1 MSGADQGGS
10 TKAPDGKESAD
21 SPGPRAA
28 RRSSPTLILAAL
40 SFAATAIAVM
50 QTVVTP
56 ILPQLQGSLGVSS
69 SAIAW
74 VLTGNLLAAAVA
86 TPLIGRLGDLRGKKR
101 YLLISLGA
109 VAAGSVL
116 AAVTTSYPML
126 VAGRV
131 LQGLGGGVVPLALSV
146 VRDEFPR
153 HRTAGSIAVIGATIS
168 VGSTFGSVMTG
179 LIADRWDYHLLFWL
193 SALVSAISIALV
205 WAVVPDS
212 SAPAKPGKVDMLGAL
227 TLSGWLA
234 ALLAAVSEGSR
245 SGWGAPLVVG
255 GFAAAVLL
263 FALWIWWALRCP
275 EPLVDLRVMTRRPV
289 LLAGLSGMLTGM
301 AMYGSGLLFAPFLQ
315 SPESRGYGFGTTVLA
330 ASLYMLPGALGN
342 LAAAP
347 VAGRMINRYGPK
359 PALILGPLLSAVSFA
374 VLMPLTGHVWAFSL
388 VFTLFGFGLGLGFAA
403 MPATV
408 NANVPASMTGVANG
422 MNAVLRTIGGAVG
435 AAVLGAI
442 LTAVTLDGSGS
453 AATGEV
459 PSLTAYQICFGL
471 LAVACVISAVI
482 AWAVPAPGSGQA
494 AAAAEV
500 RPDAAPDAFQQAAA
514 AVGRTGTPSLG
525 DPAAPGPASSS
536 PSSTSSSSSSS
547 GRPAHGG

>member
-1 MSGADQGGS
+1 MSGDSTGADAGTETAAAVGKTSDS
-10 TKAPDGKESAD
+10 T
-21 SPGPRAA
+21 AA
-28 RRSSPTLILAAL
+28 RGRRSPTLILTAL
-40 SFAATAIAVM
+40 AFAATAIAVM

-56 ILPQLQGSLGVSS
+56 ILPQLQGRLNVSS

-101 YLLISLGA
+101 YLLISLAA

-116 AAVTTSYPML
+116 AAVTTSFPML

-179 LIADRWDYHLLFWL
+179 LIADRADYHLLFWL
-193 SALVSAISIALV
+193 SAAVSVISIALV
-205 WAVVPDS
+205 WLIVPDS
-212 SAPAKPGKVDMLGAL
+212 APRSAPGRVDILGAFL
-227 TLSGWLA
+227 LSGWLA
-234 ALLAAVSEGSR
+234 ALLAAVSQGSR
-245 SGWGAPLVVG
+245 IGWTAPLVVG
-255 GFAAAVLL
+255 GFVLSALL
-263 FALWIWWALRCP
+263 FALWTWWALRCP
-275 EPLVDLRVMTRRPV
+275 APLVDLRVMTRRPV

-315 SPESRGYGFGTTVLA
+315 SPEANGYGFGTTVLA

-359 PALILGPLLSAVSFA
+359 PALVLGPALSAVSFLA
-374 VLMPLTGHVWAFSL
+374 LLPLTGHVWAFSA
-388 VFTLFGFGLGLGFAA
+388 VFTLFGFGLGLAFAA

-408 NANVPASMTGVANG
+408 NANVPSDMTGVANG

-435 AAVLGAI
+435 AAILGAI
-442 LTAVTLDGSGS
+442 LTAVTLGGDGPRAS
-453 AATGEV
+453 A

-471 LAVACVISAVI
+471 LAIGCVLSAFI
-482 AWAVPAPGSGQA
+482 ALAVPGAPS
-494 AAAAEV
+494 
-500 RPDAAPDAFQQAAA
+500 PLAPAA
-514 AVGRTGTPSLG
+514 AVHNEHPRPEGPSEAATE
-525 DPAAPGPASSS
+525 PAASRSGTASGS
-536 PSSTSSSSSSS
+536 PSASATTRSAG
-547 GRPAHGG
+547 GRGA

>member
-1 MSGADQGGS
+1 MSTDTTHPADAPHPAATTASPVTSS
-10 TKAPDGKESAD
+10 TDAEP
-21 SPGPRAA
+21 A
-28 RRSSPTLILAAL
+28 RRGPTLILTAL
-40 SFAATAIAVM
+40 AFAATSIAVM

-56 ILPQLQGSLGVSS
+56 ILPKLQGRLGVSS

-101 YLLISLGA
+101 YLLVSLGA
-109 VAAGSVL
+109 VLAGSVL
-116 AAVTTSYPML
+116 AALTTSFTML
-126 VAGRV
+126 VAARV

-179 LIADRWDYHLLFWL
+179 LIADRADYHLLFWL
-193 SALVSAISIALV
+193 SAAVSAVSIALV
-205 WAVVPDS
+205 WAIVPDS
-212 SAPAKPGKVDMLGAL
+212 VRRRPGRVDLVGAL

-234 ALLAAVSEGSR
+234 ALLVAVSQGSKV
-245 SGWGAPLVVG
+245 GWGAPVVG
-255 GFAAAVLL
+255 GGFALAAAL
-263 FALWIWWALRCP
+263 FAVWVWWALRCP

-315 SPESRGYGFGTTVLA
+315 APATRGYGFGTTVLA

-359 PALILGPLLSAVSFA
+359 PALVGGPALSAVSFA
-374 VLMPLTGHVWAFSL
+374 ALLPLTGHIWAFSA
-388 VFTLFGFGLGLGFAA
+388 VFTVFGFGLGLAFAA

-408 NANVPASMTGVANG
+408 NANVPSGMTGVANG
-422 MNAVLRTIGGAVG
+422 MNAVMRTIGGAVG
-435 AAVLGAI
+435 AAVLGAV
-442 LTAVTLDGSGS
+442 LTAVTLP
-453 AATGEV
+453 AAPGATRAA
-459 PSLTAYQICFGL
+459 PSLTAYQICFGM
-471 LAVACVISAVI
+471 LALGCLVSAVI
-482 AWAVPAPGSGQA
+482 ALAVPTAG
-494 AAAAEV
+494 
-500 RPDAAPDAFQQAAA
+500 
-514 AVGRTGTPSLG
+514 
-525 DPAAPGPASSS
+525 PAAPGKAGAPRAA
-536 PSSTSSSSSSS
+536 
-547 GRPAHGG
+547 R

>member
-1 MSGADQGGS
+1 MNGDSTGPDPHTRATGDTGGK
-10 TKAPDGKESAD
+10 TTDTAEAP
-21 SPGPRAA
+21 RH
-28 RRSSPTLILAAL
+28 RNPTLVLTALA
-40 SFAATAIAVM
+40 FAATAIAVM

-56 ILPQLQGSLGVSS
+56 ILPQLQHSLDVSS

-101 YLLISLGA
+101 YLLFSLGA
-109 VAAGSVL
+109 VTAGSVL
-116 AAVTTSYPML
+116 AAVTTSFPML

-193 SALVSAISIALV
+193 SALVAAISMALV
-205 WAVVPDS
+205 WLIVPDT
-212 SAPAKPGKVDMLGAL
+212 ARRTTGGRVDLLGAV

-234 ALLAAVSEGSR
+234 ALLAAVSQGSR
-245 SGWGAPLVVG
+245 AGWGAPLVVG
-255 GFAAAVLL
+255 GFALAAVL
-263 FALWIWWALRCP
+263 FAVWVWWALRCP
-275 EPLVDLRVMTRRPV
+275 QPLVDLRVMTRRPV

-315 SPESRGYGFGTTVLA
+315 SPSENGYGFGTTVLA
-330 ASLYMLPGALGN
+330 ASVYMLPGALGN

-347 VAGRMINRYGPK
+347 VAGRLINRHGPK
-359 PALILGPLLSAVSFA
+359 PALVLGPALSAVSFLL
-374 VLMPLTGHVWAFSL
+374 LMPLTAHVWAFSAS
-388 VFTLFGFGLGLGFAA
+388 FTLFGFGLGLAFAA

-408 NANVPASMTGVANG
+408 NANVPSDMTGVANG

-442 LTAVTLDGSGS
+442 LTAVTLDGTGG
-453 AATGEV
+453 AARSV
-459 PSLTAYQICFGL
+459 PSLTAYQICFAL
-471 LAVACVISAVI
+471 LALACVVSAVV
-482 AWAVPAPGSGQA
+482 ALAVPAASAPTTPVTPASPAPVPPDLPKSAQRA
-494 AAAAEV
+494 AAQ
-500 RPDAAPDAFQQAAA
+500 D
-514 AVGRTGTPSLG
+514 G
-525 DPAAPGPASSS
+525 
-536 PSSTSSSSSSS
+536 
-547 GRPAHGG
+547 